1 MRRLCI
7 PIVVLAALTF
17 APSAWADHDTSAP
30 IVSYT
35 LAGTAGANGWFRS
48 NVTINWSVT
57 EPEGL
62 TSAPCQIAQLVPTEG
77 VTTHTCTA
85 ASHGGTVSSTA
96 TVRIDRVA
104 PSASGGA
111 SRGPDS
117 NGWYNHPVSFGF
129 SGSDATSGIAG
140 CSSPSYGGGDGGSVS
155 VSGTCTDVAGNTSA
169 TAVVTFQYDA
179 TPPGVA
185 ATPDAQPTGTWYRKP
200 VTVSFGGS
208 DATSGV
214 ASCTAPVRYKGPD
227 GEAAAVKGTCT
238 DAAGNS
244 AETTFAF
251 KYDAT
256 APKLAKPK
264 AVAEKG
270 VVRISWKREA
280 DFASTQLIRTP
291 GVKGAKPSVVYR
303 GAGAAYV
310 DKMVRPGVNY
320 RYQLVVGDVA
330 GNLSGRIMKTR
341 LTEPLYRPAA
351 GARVRGPVRLA
362 WQEKAGT
369 TFYNL
374 QLYRNGVKIMSVWP
388 RRAGFVVP
396 RSWRYGGKR
405 YALEPARYVWYV
417 WPAKGTRAQP
427 QFGRVLGRSSFVVRG
442 GS

>member
-1 MRRLCI
+1 MKRFLGASLLGWL
-7 PIVVLAALTF
+7 VLAPA
-17 APSAWADHDTSAP
+17 AWANPT
-30 IVSYT
+30 VSFNMT
-35 LAGTAGANGWFRS
+35 GTAGTNGWFRS
-48 NVTINWSVT
+48 NVTIHWSVT
-57 EPEGL
+57 EIEKV
-62 TSAPCQIAQLVPTEG
+62 TSSTGCQIAQLVTTEG
-77 VTTHTCTA
+77 QTSHTCTVFFE
-85 ASHGGTVSSTA
+85 GGSSQGIA
-96 TVRIDRVA
+96 TPKIDKTA
-104 PSASGGA
+104 PSAAGGA

-129 SGSDATSGIAG
+129 SGTDAVSGIAS
-140 CSSPSYGGGDGGSVS
+140 CSSPSYDGGDGGSVS

-169 TAVVTFQYDA
+169 PAVVGFQYDA
-179 TPPGVA
+179 TPPGVT
-185 ATPDAQPTGTWYRKP
+185 ATPDAQPTGAWYRKP

-214 ASCTAPVRYKGPD
+214 ATCTAPVRYKGPD
-227 GEAAAVKGTCT
+227 GEGAVVKGTCT

-256 APKLAKPK
+256 APKLPKPR

-270 VVRISWKREA
+270 VVRVSWSRAA
-280 DFASTQLIRTP
+280 DVAATQLIRTP
-291 GVKGAKPSVVYR
+291 GLKNAKPAVVYTGKGA
-303 GAGAAYV
+303 AFV
-310 DKMVRPGVNY
+310 DKAVRPGVNY
-320 RYQLVVGDVA
+320 RYQVVVGDAA
-330 GNLSGRIMKTR
+330 GNLSGRVVTAR

-362 WQEKAGT
+362 WQEKVGT

-396 RSWRYGGKR
+396 RSWRYGGKA
-405 YALEPARYVWYV
+405 YALQPGRYVWYV